1 MMISEQFT
9 NTKLVLNLFMKR
21 KAVDVDISKKLCR
34 RAVEINSKCKI
45 KKLCEMANEKCFM
58 NGGLEHNP
66 NIDITSYNV
75 YFATC
80 ILI

>member
-45 KKLCEMANEKCFM
+45 KNLCETANEKC
-58 NGGLEHNP
+58 
-66 NIDITSYNV
+66 
-75 YFATC
+75 
-80 ILI
+80 